1 MFCFLCLLHLCLT
14 SSSSL
19 CLSSAAA
26 PLICLFCSSLS
37 GATLKLLFVLFLL
50 QIWVHSA
57 HNGSGYYSG
66 YGEEVLQS
74 DHFNS
79 RLSFGDT
86 QTVWARTG
94 YLGFLRRTELTDA
107 NGGKCPT
114 SPRDHVTQVLTNGVN
129 MASVFPNQRDTTPCS
144 WWELWRRPWS

>member
-1 MFCFLCLLHLCLT
+1 MT
-14 SSSSL
+14 WASSFGSVVSS
-19 CLSSAAA
+19 
-26 PLICLFCSSLS
+26 
-37 GATLKLLFVLFLL
+37 

-57 HNGSGYYSG
+57 HNASGYFTI
-66 YGEEVLQS
+66 YGDESLQS

-107 NGGKCPT
+107 NGGKG
-114 SPRDHVTQVLTNGVN
+114 HG
-129 MASVFPNQRDTTPCS
+129 QRA
-144 WWELWRRPWS
+144 

>member
-1 MFCFLCLLHLCLT
+1 MFSFQQTLWCLCLPGNKPSCFFAGQGQTEYNLLNCKSSFCPGHHVKLT
-14 SSSSL
+14 YAVHFAS
-19 CLSSAAA
+19 
-26 PLICLFCSSLS
+26 
-37 GATLKLLFVLFLL
+37 L

-57 HNGSGYYSG
+57 HNASGYFTI
-66 YGEEVLQS
+66 YGDESLQS

-107 NGGKCPT
+107 NGGE
-114 SPRDHVTQVLTNGVN
+114 SSQ
-129 MASVFPNQRDTTPCS
+129 
-144 WWELWRRPWS
+144 

>member
-1 MFCFLCLLHLCLT
+1 M
-14 SSSSL
+14 
-19 CLSSAAA
+19 
-26 PLICLFCSSLS
+26 
-37 GATLKLLFVLFLL
+37 FLL

-86 QTVWARTG
+86 QTIWARTG

-107 NGGKCPT
+107 NGGECVCVCP
-114 SPRDHVTQVLTNGVN
+114 SPPFPPSLLLQRHRRLFC
-129 MASVFPNQRDTTPCS
+129 VFPAERHDALFVVGALEEAMELRGMRYHPIDIETS
-144 WWELWRRPWS
+144 VIRAHKSIMEWWVWFLH

>member
-1 MFCFLCLLHLCLT
+1 MST
-14 SSSSL
+14 SP
-19 CLSSAAA
+19 CRG
-26 PLICLFCSSLS
+26 PV
-37 GATLKLLFVLFLL
+37 TLPSPFAL

-57 HNGSGYYSG
+57 HNASGYFTI
-66 YGEEVLQS
+66 YGDESLQS

-107 NGGKCPT
+107 NGGE
-114 SPRDHVTQVLTNGVN
+114 S
-129 MASVFPNQRDTTPCS
+129 SVGAETG
-144 WWELWRRPWS
+144 LRPPGKPHLAHCWGHSRGGARLQHCTAPWPWGGRQ

>member
-1 MFCFLCLLHLCLT
+1 M
-14 SSSSL
+14 
-19 CLSSAAA
+19 
-26 PLICLFCSSLS
+26 
-37 GATLKLLFVLFLL
+37 
-50 QIWVHSA
+50 HSA

-107 NGGKCPT
+107 NGG
-114 SPRDHVTQVLTNGVN
+114 
-129 MASVFPNQRDTTPCS
+129 QRP
-144 WWELWRRPWS
+144 RRPPCWLQTRSAHTAVV

>member
-1 MFCFLCLLHLCLT
+1 M
-14 SSSSL
+14 
-19 CLSSAAA
+19 
-26 PLICLFCSSLS
+26 
-37 GATLKLLFVLFLL
+37 
-50 QIWVHSA
+50 HSA

-114 SPRDHVTQVLTNGVN
+114 LTASLRFSYSGAN
-129 MASVFPNQRDTTPCS
+129 MASVFPDQRDMTPCS

>member
-1 MFCFLCLLHLCLT
+1 M
-14 SSSSL
+14 
-19 CLSSAAA
+19 
-26 PLICLFCSSLS
+26 
-37 GATLKLLFVLFLL
+37 
-50 QIWVHSA
+50 HSA

-107 NGGKCPT
+107 NGGQFLMQF
-114 SPRDHVTQVLTNGVN
+114 SPALPRLLLSASRSEKNSG
-129 MASVFPNQRDTTPCS
+129 SVFSLVRTERHDALFVVGALEEAM
-144 WWELWRRPWS
+144 ELRGMRYHPIDIETSVIRAHKSIMEW